1 MMALMVI
8 QKELTTLEWVSTYQ
22 RIIHLAP

>member
-1 MMALMVI
+1 MALMVI